1 MIAMRRPEMIRWAAC
16 FTLAAAFHAAGAA
29 ALLARWSD
37 DADTVGS
44 APVIMVELAPIAATP
59 QTKVSNLAVGPEQTE
74 AEKQTKPEKPV
85 EKLQLPE
92 DKRAEPLPVIEPKP
106 DKPKEKKPKREH
118 QASLTTAPNNVQQH
132 AERTTTP
139 AIGMNSANP
148 DAVANWRSAVAA
160 ALERAKRYPSDAQ
173 GAQGTAVLAFSID
186 RGGSAHNARITRSS
200 GSSALDRETLAMVSR
215 AQPFP
220 LPPANMGAQ
229 VTVGVPI
236 RYTQR

>member
-1 MIAMRRPEMIRWAAC
+1 MIAMRTQDATRWAAC
-16 FTLAAAFHAAGAA
+16 FALAAVFHAAGAA

-37 DADTVGS
+37 DAGDIAN
-44 APVIMVELAPIAATP
+44 APVIMVELAPVAASP

-74 AEKQTKPEKPV
+74 AEKQTKPDKPV
-85 EKLQLPE
+85 EKLQVPE
-92 DKRAEPLPVIEPKP
+92 DKRAEPLPVLEPKP
-106 DKPKEKKPKREH
+106 DKPKEKKPKRDH
-118 QASLTTAPNNVQQH
+118 QASLTTAPNNVQQQ
-132 AERTTTP
+132 AERATTP
-139 AIGMNSANP
+139 AVGMNSANP
-148 DAVANWRSAVAA
+148 DAIASWRGAVAA

-186 RGGSAHNARITRSS
+186 RSGGAHNARITRSS

-220 LPPANMGAQ
+220 LPPANMGGP
-229 VTVGVPI
+229 VTIGVPI